1 MNYTEE
7 ITKYMTEQYVLDP
20 SRETVEKLSNELQKT
35 VKSVIG
41 KLSREG
47 VYRRQ
52 VYTTKRGE
60 LPITKLEIVASI
72 AEILGFDSD
81 DLVGLDKTPKLILQ
95 KVEARLKHNV
105 I

>member
-1 MNYTEE
+1 MNYTPETTE
-7 ITKYMTEQYVLDP
+7 YMVKEYEANK
-20 SRETVEKLSNELQKT
+20 SRETVERLSIELQKS

-52 VYTTKRGE
+52 VYTTKQGE
-60 LPITKLEIVASI
+60 TPITKLEIVADI
-72 AEILGFDSD
+72 CQVLGFESD

>member
-1 MNYTEE
+1 MNYTED
-7 ITKYMTEQYVLDP
+7 ITKYMTEQYVTNP
-20 SRETVEKLSNELQKT
+20 SRETVENLSNELQKS
-35 VKSVIG
+35 VKSIIG

-72 AEILGFDSD
+72 AEMLGFDSD

-95 KVEARLKHNV
+95 KVEVKLKQG
-105 I
+105 IL